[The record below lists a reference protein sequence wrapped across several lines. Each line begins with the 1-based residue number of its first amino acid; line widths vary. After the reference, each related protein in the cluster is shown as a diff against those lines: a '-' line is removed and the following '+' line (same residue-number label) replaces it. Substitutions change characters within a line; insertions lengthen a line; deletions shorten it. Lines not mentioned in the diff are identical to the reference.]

1 MTAHDVLIPVHEGF
15 QPLDVVG
22 PYDVLTGAGRVLE
35 GGAGYRVRLASADG
49 GTVRSVDGLRLGV
62 DEALPEDGPIGT
74 LLVPGGEGTREAM
87 QDEHFVGWVR
97 RAAERSER
105 VVSVCTGAFVLAAAG
120 LLDGLSATT
129 HWRWAP
135 TMQRAFPGVDVRSD
149 PLFVRQGRV
158 WTAAGITAGID
169 LSLALVEAD
178 HGPRTAQLVARELV
192 VFLRR
197 PGGQSQ
203 FAGPVWAPPAQQPA
217 VRAAQDLI
225 HAEPAADLRVPV
237 LAAKVGMSERH
248 FSREFTRELG
258 TPPGDYVEQVR
269 VDAARRLLEAEPA
282 LVSVVADRAG
292 FRSTETMRRAFV
304 RRLGVPPDHYR
315 RTFATTT
322 PRS

>member
-1 MTAHDVLIPVHEGF
+1 MPCGIPDAGVTSLSAELGRAVTVAEVLPVVERTCPRSSRCPPAADPSRPRGQIRGVHVVDARTATGTVAAMTAHDVLIPVHEGF

-178 HGPRTAQLVARELV
+178 HGVADAQAVARELV

-203 FAGPVWAPPAQQPA
+203 FAGPVWA
-217 VRAAQDLI
+217 
-225 HAEPAADLRVPV
+225 
-237 LAAKVGMSERH
+237 
-248 FSREFTRELG
+248 
-258 TPPGDYVEQVR
+258 
-269 VDAARRLLEAEPA
+269 AARASSP
-282 LVSVVADRAG
+282 
-292 FRSTETMRRAFV
+292 RSA
-304 RRLGVPPDHYR
+304 PR
-315 RTFATTT
+315 RT
-322 PRS
+322 